1 MSPKI
6 GRPTNNP
13 KEERITVRLDK
24 ESSEIL
30 NDYCI
35 RQDIGK
41 AEAIRQGI
49 KKLKDDKK
57 NRVLHR
63 YANDIGVF
71 MRHDTIKTMTIVTNQ
86 GDVRYISKG
95 EHFDYNGA
103 VELMRECQ
111 EKYSDNINKC
121 IDLF

>member
-1 MSPKI
+1 
-6 GRPTNNP
+6 
-13 KEERITVRLDK
+13 
-24 ESSEIL
+24 
-30 NDYCI
+30 
-35 RQDIGK
+35 
-41 AEAIRQGI
+41 
-49 KKLKDDKK
+49 
-57 NRVLHR
+57 
-63 YANDIGVF
+63 

-121 IDLF
+121 IDSF